1 MVAAW
6 VVAVLA
12 VTAVLGLAGWLH
24 ATLRA
29 RRLQR
34 AVQPT
39 SATIASDT
47 EHDLGRP
54 DDLIRQVDRRTDY
67 VSSVFASMQDAVLFM
82 DCSCRIRL
90 YNERATQL
98 LGVGPAC
105 LFDRMGS
112 EKASPL
118 AEILKACGKVLT
130 MRATERFDLQDGQ
143 SRALSIS
150 LTPVYSKYQGHELL
164 GVLAL
169 AEDVTELR
177 KAERLK
183 KEFVANVSHEF
194 RTPLTLIRGVT
205 EMLEFWDDLA
215 TEDRERALALLSVET
230 ERLSRLIAEVLML
243 SEMEHK
249 VQAELHERFDPVAV
263 TKEAAE
269 SLLPLAERKHQQ
281 LSVATGPACELEGM
295 SRWFF
300 HAVRNLVENA
310 IKYTGEGGWVAV
322 RTRIEDKESGA
333 ASCGRQ
339 LIIEVADNGIGIDP
353 SEHARIF
360 ERFYRVDRSHS
371 SKTGGS
377 GLGLPIA
384 SDIVRL
390 HGGHI
395 EVASAPGQGS
405 TFRIVVPLSSCTAT
419 PNSLDTHNVP
429 AL

>member
-1 MVAAW
+1 PSSAPAALD
-6 VVAVLA
+6 AAPKLA
-12 VTAVLGLAGWLH
+12 HPL
-24 ATLRA
+24 
-29 RRLQR
+29 
-34 AVQPT
+34 
-39 SATIASDT
+39 
-47 EHDLGRP
+47 
-54 DDLIRQVDRRTDY
+54 DLIRQVDRRTDY

-82 DCSCRIRL
+82 DCSCRILL

-105 LFDRMGS
+105 LFDRTGS
-112 EKASPL
+112 EEAGPF
-118 AEILKACGKVLT
+118 AEILKVCGKVLA
-130 MRATERFDLQDGQ
+130 MRTTERFDLQDGKGR
-143 SRALSIS
+143 SLSVS

-215 TEDRERALALLSVET
+215 PINRERALALLSVET

-249 VQAELHERFDPVAV
+249 VQAEFHEHFEAVAV
-263 TKEAAE
+263 AKEAAE
-269 SLLPLAERKHQQ
+269 SLLPLAERKHLQ
-281 LSVATGPACELEGM
+281 LTVAAGPACELEGM

-310 IKYTGEGGWVAV
+310 IKYTSEGGWVAV
-322 RTRIEDKESGA
+322 RSRVEGEESGL
-333 ASCGRQ
+333 SSGGRQ
-339 LIIEVADNGIGIDP
+339 LVIEVADNGIGIDP

-360 ERFYRVDRSHS
+360 ERFYRVDKSHS

-384 SDIVRL
+384 NDIVKL

-405 TFRIVVPLSSCTAT
+405 TFRIVVPLPSAT
-419 PNSLDTHNVP
+419 EAANSLDTHNVP

>member
-1 MVAAW
+1 MDAPW
-6 VVAVLA
+6 VVAALA
-12 VTAVLGLAGWLH
+12 GTAVLSLAGWLR
-24 ATLRA
+24 ASLRV
-29 RRLQR
+29 RRHQR
-34 AVQPT
+34 TALPS
-39 SATIASDT
+39 SAPIASDT
-47 EHDLGRP
+47 AHDLARP
-54 DDLIRQVDRRTDY
+54 LDLIRQVDRRTDY

-82 DCSCRIRL
+82 DCSCRILL

-105 LFDRMGS
+105 LFDRMVS
-112 EKASPL
+112 EKAGPL
-118 AEILKACGKVLT
+118 AEILKACGKVLA
-130 MRATERFDLQDGQ
+130 MRTTERFDLQDGQ
-143 SRALSIS
+143 GRALSVS

-215 TEDRERALALLSVET
+215 PEDRERALALLSVET

-249 VQAELHERFDPVAV
+249 VQAELHERFNAVAV
-263 TKEAAE
+263 AKEAAE
-269 SLLPLAERKHQQ
+269 SLLPLAARKHQQ
-281 LSVATGPACELEGM
+281 LTVETGPASTLEGM

-310 IKYTGEGGWVAV
+310 IKYTGEGGWVTV
-322 RTRIEDKESGA
+322 RTKLEGEESGA
-333 ASCGRQ
+333 SSYGRH

-360 ERFYRVDRSHS
+360 ERFYRVDKSHS

-384 SDIVRL
+384 SDIVKL

-395 EVASAPGQGS
+395 EVASAPGEGS
-405 TFRIVVPLSSCTAT
+405 TFRIVVPLPSVAAT
-419 PNSLDTHNVP
+419 PDSLDTHDVP
-429 AL
+429 TL